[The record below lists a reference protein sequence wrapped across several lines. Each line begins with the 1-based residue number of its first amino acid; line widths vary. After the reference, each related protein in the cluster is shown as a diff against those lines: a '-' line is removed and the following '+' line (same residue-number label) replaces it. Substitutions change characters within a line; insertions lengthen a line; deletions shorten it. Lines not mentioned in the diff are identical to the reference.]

1 MKRQVG
7 GTYHPT
13 IIDKGNYFLDF
24 DGTGVTQKMRFG
36 VRTST
41 NGAVTLAS
49 NQYLRAGV
57 WYHIAGVYTGS
68 QMKLY
73 INGVL
78 DNTVTGVT
86 GVVQHRYFSRLG
98 IGNYYWWILLS

>member
-1 MKRQVG
+1 
-7 GTYHPT
+7 T

-36 VRTST
+36 VSTYT
-41 NGAVTLAS
+41 NGAVTLTS

-78 DNTVTGVT
+78 DNSATGVT
-86 GVVQHRYFSRLG
+86 GVINTSTQALG
-98 IGNYYWWILLS
+98 IGNYIGGSYYLNGQVDE